1 MTDTDRLAPTPDKP
15 ADSQLTGIYKLAHAD
30 LPALKLAA
38 SELKHAFF
46 NVDLQA
52 ASNVPGFIKAL
63 RRDLSFP
70 AYFGG
75 NLDALNDCLSDFS
88 WHPAPGYVIVLSG
101 SEALNHNPTSF
112 AALNAV
118 LANVVES
125 WQARQIPFQIFYLH
139 DAPTAAGTPP
149 SRPAQHE

>member
-1 MTDTDRLAPTPDKP
+1 MTTHGPLSPQNTAQDK
-15 ADSQLTGIYKLAHAD
+15 LTGIYKLAHKD
-30 LPALKLAA
+30 LSALKQAA
-38 SELKHAFF
+38 SELKHALFIV
-46 NVDLQA
+46 NLHA
-52 ASNVPGFIKAL
+52 AHNVPGFIKAL
-63 RRDLSFP
+63 QRDLGFP

-101 SEALNHNPTSF
+101 SESLSASPTSF

-125 WQARQIPFQIFYLH
+125 WQARNIPFQIFYLH
-139 DAPTAAGTPP
+139 DAMPTIGTKRPPPGAA
-149 SRPAQHE
+149 